1 MLAGLA
7 SQLSL
12 LQAVNVLT
20 RHHAMSK
27 GLFII
32 GTDTDCGKT
41 YVTSL
46 ILRALRNERVDA
58 VGYKPICCGD
68 RNDALELVDASQDVV
83 TVDQVNPLWLKTP
96 AAPHVAS
103 MFENC
108 PIDTPALIAGQ
119 KELAKEHQ
127 VVITEG
133 VGGLLVP
140 IAGKDY
146 TVAELAK
153 DVGSPVI
160 LVVGN
165 KLGALNHTLLT
176 VEALRSRGIEPAGLV
191 FNNLVE
197 ELDTATIT
205 NKGIVEDMCGVEVLT
220 DVIHGQRE
228 IEAWPFLELLGL

>member
-1 MLAGLA
+1 
-7 SQLSL
+7 
-12 LQAVNVLT
+12 
-20 RHHAMSK
+20 MSK
-27 GLFII
+27 GLFIT

-46 ILRALRNERVDA
+46 ILRALRAERVDA

-68 RNDALELVDASQDVV
+68 RNDAIEIVDASGDMV
-83 TVDQVNPLWLKTP
+83 TADQVNPIWLKTP

-108 PIDTPALIAGQ
+108 PIDTAALVAGQ
-119 KELAKEHQ
+119 KALAAEHQ
-127 VVITEG
+127 VVVTEG

-140 IAGKDY
+140 IAGMEY

-153 DVGSPVI
+153 EIGDPVI

-176 VEALRSRGIEPAGLV
+176 VEAMRSRGIEPAGLV

-205 NKGIVEDMCGVEVLT
+205 NKGIVEDMCGVEVIT
-220 DVIHGQRE
+220 DVIREQRE

>member
-1 MLAGLA
+1 
-7 SQLSL
+7 
-12 LQAVNVLT
+12 
-20 RHHAMSK
+20 MSK
-27 GLFII
+27 GIFITA
-32 GTDTDCGKT
+32 TDTDAGKT

-46 ILRALRNERVDA
+46 ILRALRQERVDA

-68 RNDALELVDASQDVV
+68 RNDAINLHSASESSLELDEI
-83 TVDQVNPLWLKTP
+83 NPIWLKTP

-103 MFENC
+103 MFENS
-108 PIDTPALIAGQ
+108 PIEKDVLLDGYTKL
-119 KELAKEHQ
+119 KNKHQ

-140 IAGKDY
+140 IAGKDF

-153 DVGSPVI
+153 EINDPVI

-176 VEALRSRGIEPAGLV
+176 VEAMRSRGIEPAGLI
-191 FNNLVE
+191 FNNLVD

-205 NKGIVEDMCGVEVLT
+205 NKGIVEDMCGVEVIT
-220 DVIHGQRE
+220 DVIHGQEE
-228 IEAWPFLELLGL
+228 IEAWPFLEILGL

>member
-1 MLAGLA
+1 
-7 SQLSL
+7 
-12 LQAVNVLT
+12 
-20 RHHAMSK
+20 MSK

-46 ILRALRNERVDA
+46 IIRALRNERVDA

-103 MFENC
+103 IFENC
-108 PIDTPALIAGQ
+108 PIDVASLVTGQRALAR
-119 KELAKEHQ
+119 EHQ
-127 VVITEG
+127 VVVTEG
-133 VGGLLVP
+133 AGGLLVP
-140 IAGKDY
+140 IVGKDY
-146 TVAELAK
+146 TIAELVK
-153 DVGSPVI
+153 DIDSPVI

-176 VEALRSRGIEPAGLV
+176 VEALRARGIEPVGMI
-191 FNNLVE
+191 FNNLSE
-197 ELDTATIT
+197 EQDTATIT
-205 NKGIVEDMCGVEVLT
+205 NKGIVEEMCGVEVIT